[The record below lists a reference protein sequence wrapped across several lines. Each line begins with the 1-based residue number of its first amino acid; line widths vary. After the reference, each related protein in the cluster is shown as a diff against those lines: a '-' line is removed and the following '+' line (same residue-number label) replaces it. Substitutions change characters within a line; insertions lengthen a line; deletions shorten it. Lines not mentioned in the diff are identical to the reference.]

1 MLGVSGGGCV
11 AGHLHCARA
20 TSIVA
25 REASLLR
32 CPPACRPTVPDSAQV
47 IDLTPSKRINPV
59 MFSCPPHTAATPGAP
74 GRARELCYHFVCH
87 SSLALS
93 WLACPLVQLFV
104 PAPQGS
110 APWLGAPFAP
120 AFACSPA
127 GRPRRPSAPSPAC
140 RTRQLAQTQPPGAGG
155 PPPLPPGMV
164 VRPPAASPRFVP
176 PIHCQPQRLFLVF
189 AVAQR
194 LLPVA
199 GPSPQIGL
207 LSCPLVQPT
216 CKHLPVCS
224 RTQAARW
231 ELHQHLHHAA
241 PCMGIRD
248 RHRRLRRQLP
258 GVAGVSCASSP
269 QQPKRFSAL
278 RSMW

>member
-140 RTRQLAQTQPPGAGG
+140 RTRQLAQTQPPGAGV

-164 VRPPAASPRFVP
+164 VRPPAASPDLFPRFTVSPRDCFWFLPLPNASP
-176 PIHCQPQRLFLVF
+176 PWQGPPPKLDCCPAPLYSRPVSTCPF
-189 AVAQR
+189 A
-194 LLPVA
+194 A
-199 GPSPQIGL
+199 GRRQQGG
-207 LSCPLVQPT
+207 SCTST
-216 CKHLPVCS
+216 C
-224 RTQAARW
+224 TM
-231 ELHQHLHHAA
+231 LHHAWA
-241 PCMGIRD
+241 SGTAIVGCD
-248 RHRRLRRQLP
+248 
-258 GVAGVSCASSP
+258 VSC
-269 QQPKRFSAL
+269 QVWQE
-278 RSMW
+278 